1 MTRTHPDLPWCRY
14 ADDGLVHC
22 QSEQQAEALRVELS
36 SRLAACGLQMHPTKT
51 KIVYC
56 KDQRRR
62 EAYPNVTF
70 DFLGYQFGADGW
82 RTHSG
87 TSSSVATRLRSVR
100 RRSSRCGQRSKSL
113 NIPRQ
118 TPGTLAEIAKQL
130 NPLLRGWIGL
140 LWTVQSFGLSTLADY
155 VNQKLRAW
163 IRRKFKRFQSHK
175 TRASLFLRK
184 LARENPGLFVHW
196 KAFGTNTF
204 T

>member
-1 MTRTHPDLPWCRY
+1 MPSHDPLLPRTREGIRSRENSLPEP
-14 ADDGLVHC
+14 G
-22 QSEQQAEALRVELS
+22 
-36 SRLAACGLQMHPTKT
+36 
-51 KIVYC
+51 
-56 KDQRRR
+56 
-62 EAYPNVTF
+62 
-70 DFLGYQFGADGW
+70 
-82 RTHSG
+82 
-87 TSSSVATRLRSVR
+87 
-100 RRSSRCGQRSKSL
+100 SL

-130 NPLLRGWIGL
+130 NPLLRGWIAYYGRY
-140 LWTVQSFGLSTLADY
+140 SRSALSTLADY

-163 IRRKFKRFQSHK
+163 IRRKFKRFQSHN